1 MRAPLARNR
10 RIRHSGR
17 ATDRLSWLELDG
29 ISILDP
35 VDQLVHSLGNGSG
48 AALVVKANPLRRAA
62 VARLTRPSTGIS
74 FIDVFISN
82 RLNRTHLFITTS
94 KLASCFARYWGGR
107 NDERLGSERLVDR
120 AHLGML
126 RF

>member
-1 MRAPLARNR
+1 M
-10 RIRHSGR
+10 
-17 ATDRLSWLELDG
+17 
-29 ISILDP
+29 
-35 VDQLVHSLGNGSG
+35 
-48 AALVVKANPLRRAA
+48 KANPLRRAA

-126 RF
+126 PVLNGHLHVYESDDFTMKRPKIVRASKLDGLHVR